1 MLEDCGCRLDH
12 EIPTRPIL
20 FGEKVRD
27 AAKSQP
33 PRVENWTDTI
43 ALPAWK
49 RQDWENQEPENTAG
63 DCVHQV
69 WAEARPKPRQTVAFR
84 LSVGG
89 PLLFARTRLR
99 RAGRNLR
106 ESRH

>member
-1 MLEDCGCRLDH
+1 MLDDCEMPVGSFNPDKT
-12 EIPTRPIL
+12 II
-20 FGEKVRD
+20 FGEKEHD

-33 PRVENWTDTI
+33 SRAENWTATI

-49 RQDWENQEPENTAG
+49 HQDWENQEPEITAG
-63 DCVHQV
+63 DCVHKV
-69 WAEARPKPRQTVAFR
+69 WAEARPKLRLVSFR

-89 PLLFARTRLR
+89 SLLFARTRLR